1 MNVNGFSYTIRTT
14 GEKQERPMKKILK
27 QLHQTFEPQEIV
39 KGQRRTKGSDYSE
52 EIRDL
57 ITANSKLRKRWQLT
71 RAPQDKS
78 S

>member
-27 QLHQTFEPQEIV
+27 QLHQTFEPQE
-39 KGQRRTKGSDYSE
+39 KRKRRTKGSDYSE